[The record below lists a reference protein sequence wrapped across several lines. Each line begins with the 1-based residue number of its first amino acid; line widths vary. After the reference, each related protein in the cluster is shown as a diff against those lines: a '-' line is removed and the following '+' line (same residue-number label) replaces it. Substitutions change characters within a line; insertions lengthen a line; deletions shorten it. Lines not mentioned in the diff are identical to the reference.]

1 MTPSMIACTS
11 RTLREELLIS
21 KTPALA
27 EENVWKIH
35 TNESTF
41 SIVTIKDS
49 SFLVAH
55 CCVESSCMTTGSE
68 ISSKPASDS

>member
-27 EENVWKIH
+27 EENVWKY
-35 TNESTF
+35 TQM
-41 SIVTIKDS
+41 K
-49 SFLVAH
+49 AH
-55 CCVESSCMTTGSE
+55 SPS
-68 ISSKPASDS
+68 